1 MSDKVRYRVWPCGTV
16 QEAWESP
23 HSWMSDDYE
32 YVEAMSPEDAWEQ
45 SRAHLNGGT
54 ES

>member
-23 HSWMSDDYE
+23 YPWKSDDYE
-32 YVEAMSPEDAWEQ
+32 YIEAMSPEDAWEQ
-45 SRAHLNGGT
+45 SRAHLDGGA
-54 ES
+54 